1 MEEIPGSEKTM
12 SGMSLNID
20 DRAFIKR
27 QNDFIIEFVTEKLD
41 ANLRFIADILI
52 ANNEKMFAHFD
63 EQKVMMKNIQ
73 REITSLKGDVKK
85 IGDRVE
91 TLEERI
97 QLIETRLDDYY
108 LRLKNHKHE
117 ENEKCI

>member
-85 IGDRVE
+85 IADRFE

>member
-1 MEEIPGSEKTM
+1 
-12 SGMSLNID
+12 
-20 DRAFIKR
+20 
-27 QNDFIIEFVTEKLD
+27 
-41 ANLRFIADILI
+41 
-52 ANNEKMFAHFD
+52 MFAHFD